1 MSTVRARHGARQ
13 LPCPHDHKPVLER
26 KRPVRKATE
35 HFPGKET
42 HLFPIKR
49 FIQMPLFS
57 GANERCLL
65 SVFNLLQRKLL
76 RLDFFLHSL
85 SLSLFCRLEI
95 GCCVG
100 EVFMPQWVARVTSQ
114 MLSWIGE

>member
-1 MSTVRARHGARQ
+1 MSAVRARHGARQ

-26 KRPVRKATE
+26 KCPVRKATE

-49 FIQMPLFS
+49 FIQTPLFS

-85 SLSLFCRLEI
+85 SLSVLPLGNRVLCWR
-95 GCCVG
+95 GVHATVG
-100 EVFMPQWVARVTSQ
+100 GPGDFSDAVMDW
-114 MLSWIGE
+114 

>member
-42 HLFPIKR
+42 HLFPIKC

-85 SLSLFCRLEI
+85 SLSVLPLGNRVLCW
-95 GCCVG
+95 GGVHATVG
-100 EVFMPQWVARVTSQ
+100 GPGDFSDAVMDW
-114 MLSWIGE
+114 